1 MTVSSR
7 PLLDVV
13 QVHKAFGGV
22 EAVADCSFNV
32 VEGEI
37 CGLIGP
43 NGAGKSTAVGLIGGA
58 LRGDRGQVW
67 FAEQDV
73 TSWPAHRRARAGLLR
88 TFQLSQEWPNLTVI
102 ENVLLAAPEQ
112 VGETLWSA
120 LSARRRMRRQEEE
133 NWGRAEHLLAVFG
146 LTALRDQLAWTL
158 SGGQKRL
165 LELARIAMGRAKLAL
180 LDEPMAGVSPALRSS
195 IISQIRDMQASG
207 ISFLLVE
214 HDLGVVGELCSR
226 VIVMAAGRVLTEG
239 TLDEI
244 RRHPEVA
251 AAYLGVSR

>member
-1 MTVSSR
+1 MTPSER

-13 QVHKAFGGV
+13 QLRKAFGGV
-22 EAVADCSFNV
+22 DAVADCSLNV
-32 VEGEI
+32 TTGEI

-43 NGAGKSTAVGLIGGA
+43 NGAGKSTVVGLIGGA

-67 FAEQDV
+67 FSGQDV
-73 TSWPAHRRARAGLLR
+73 THWPAHRRARQGLLR

-102 ENVLLAAPEQ
+102 ENVLLAAPNQ

-120 LSARRRMRRQEEE
+120 LGQRGRMVRQERKNWTEAEE
-133 NWGRAEHLLAVFG
+133 LLAVFG
-146 LTALRDQLAWTL
+146 LAPLRDHLALTL

-180 LDEPMAGVSPALRSS
+180 LDEPMAGVSPALRAS
-195 IISQIRDMQASG
+195 IIGQIRAMQASG
-207 ISFLLVE
+207 IAFMLVE

-239 TLDEI
+239 TLSEV
-244 RRHPEVA
+244 RQHPEVA